1 MNSGNG
7 RSKNRIIKTKLHSAM
22 AKLKAIIVDDE
33 LHARENLRMMLE
45 EFCPDINVID
55 QAGGVTEAF
64 EKIKKLKPG
73 LLFLDIRMPSGSEG
87 FDLLAQLQDTDL
99 QVIFVTAFKDYAIR
113 AFQANAVHYLLK
125 PVDSDELISAVNKVL
140 SQQGNFNEDEQLRE
154 DYHQRLM
161 GLNEMVRNVWPIRIS
176 VATGKGFKVMAIN
189 DIIRIEASGNHC
201 YLFSKDGKR
210 LLDSRPLGTYEEIL
224 NPTLFMRVHKS
235 HLINLS
241 EVLEYRSED
250 GHIAILSDKSEVPI
264 ARARTQEFVD
274 KFKHP

>member
-1 MNSGNG
+1 
-7 RSKNRIIKTKLHSAM
+7 M

-140 SQQGNFNEDEQLRE
+140 SQQGNFNEDEQLKE

-224 NPTLFMRVHKS
+224 NPTIFMRVHKS